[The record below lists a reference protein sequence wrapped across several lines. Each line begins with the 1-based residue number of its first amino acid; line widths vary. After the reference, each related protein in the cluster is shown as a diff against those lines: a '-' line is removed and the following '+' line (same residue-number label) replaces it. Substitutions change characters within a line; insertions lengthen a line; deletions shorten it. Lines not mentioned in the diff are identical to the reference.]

1 MGVNKVSASILAL
14 FKAVT
19 DRPQGIMLTA

>member
-1 MGVNKVSASILAL
+1 MGINKVSASILAL